1 MNKNERPSFLKRR
14 GAAVGIVI
22 CFVAVIA
29 LVGVYTFNNYQKDI
43 DEQMAKAEKQAEQ
56 LTEDKTEETTTDH
69 IVLPEA
75 GGQEDKGTASE
86 ENSPGTES
94 GENGGQ
100 DSAGAGTGDAD
111 GAAAS
116 GADTSSV
123 WFSEDSVL
131 TWPASGAVIMGY
143 SMDQT
148 VFFQTL
154 EQYKYNPAMI
164 ISGEVGETITASAA
178 GIVTDIAETAQT
190 GTTVSLDMGN
200 GYTAVYGQLT
210 DVALSAGDYV
220 NAGEKIGNLS
230 EPTKYYS
237 IEGPNLYFEI
247 LKDGEPVD
255 PMNFME

>member
-1 MNKNERPSFLKRR
+1 MNKNERPSFLKGR

-43 DEQMAKAEKQAEQ
+43 DEQMAKAEKQAEE
-56 LTEDKTEETTTDH
+56 LTEDKTEETTADD

-75 GGQEDKGTASE
+75 EDKQDGTETADDVAYGTTDGQESAD
-86 ENSPGTES
+86 S
-94 GENGGQ
+94 G
-100 DSAGAGTGDAD
+100 SAG
-111 GAAAS
+111 GAETS
-116 GADTSSV
+116 GADTSGV

-164 ISGEVGETITASAA
+164 IGGEVGETITASAA
-178 GIVTDIAETAQT
+178 GIVTNIEETAQT
-190 GTTVSLDMGN
+190 GTTVTLDMGN

-210 DVALSAGDYV
+210 DVRLSTGDYV
-220 NAGEKIGNLS
+220 NAGEMIGNLS

-237 IEGPNLYFEI
+237 VEGPNLYFEI